1 MVYVLSQGDI
11 MILAIMML
19 SAYAVGAIILIPVLI
34 AENKQIKAIPGRK
47 GA

>member
-1 MVYVLSQGDI
+1 

-19 SAYAVGAIILIPVLI
+19 VAYAVGACLLIPVLI
-34 AENKQIKAIPGRK
+34 AENKQNNAIPGRT